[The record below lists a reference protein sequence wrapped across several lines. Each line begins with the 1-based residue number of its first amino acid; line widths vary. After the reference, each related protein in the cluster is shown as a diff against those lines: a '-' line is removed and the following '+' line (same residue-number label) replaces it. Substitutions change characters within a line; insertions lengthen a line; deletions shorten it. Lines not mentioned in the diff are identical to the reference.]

1 MTGGGFPSQFT
12 LWLKCAASS
21 PRPLRV
27 FELIFDID
35 TSISKKNHIYVCVS
49 VCVRARVFISGGSPE
64 TRLLLLL
71 FPGGLL
77 FPFSSHP
84 AVFTRQIKL
93 QDTFKSKQLS
103 THISAFLGHVASPR
117 TLTDYTLFFKRVYA
131 TLMGFFFFF
140 FWTRLSSDDVPVKS
154 SSSSCSEAPTPA
166 ASPTTSGGRRASLA
180 LFCDCCSCTQSDKIK
195 EGGERERRRRGG
207 GGAAADKVRQ

>member
-1 MTGGGFPSQFT
+1 MCV
-12 LWLKCAASS
+12 CACPFSS
-21 PRPLRV
+21 P
-27 FELIFDID
+27 
-35 TSISKKNHIYVCVS
+35 
-49 VCVRARVFISGGSPE
+49 GSPE

-77 FPFSSHP
+77 FPLSSHP

-117 TLTDYTLFFKRVYA
+117 TLTDYTLFFFQRAYA
-131 TLMGFFFFF
+131 TLMVSFFLGGA
-140 FWTRLSSDDVPVKS
+140 TRLSIDDVPVKS

-166 ASPTTSGGRRASLA
+166 TSDGRRAALA
-180 LFCDCCSCTQSDKIK
+180 LFAIAAAALNPKRLKK
-195 EGGERERRRRGG
+195 ETREDGGGEEEEQQQQIR
-207 GGAAADKVRQ
+207 